1 MPPFVLVFVV
11 IAATSGPAVAAVGRN
26 TVTNE
31 DIRDAILQVVNV
43 VRATE
48 DKLERHEYRER
59 VLGENLKKGLISID
73 KRIKL
78 LEPFKGTINRLD
90 QRLAAVETILMQK
103 DERERIQ
110 LQKTFDA
117 VEDIQKN
124 LPIIVDKL
132 KSDIIDKLT
141 DLKANTPKPEP
152 PPPSITKAD
161 LEKFQKDL
169 DGKID
174 KITETMTSME
184 KDLNKLKEE
193 NKSMRQINNQ
203 SSENLDKV
211 KRQLS
216 SSEQLLEKY
225 ESKLAEYNNRI
236 PQIPT
241 DNYKDKNDWH
251 TSFLQ
256 GKSSRFA

>member
-1 MPPFVLVFVV
+1 MWVYGAIKQTFLTTGGLYNAGFM
-11 IAATSGPAVAAVGRN
+11 TRRCFFSRR
-26 TVTNE
+26 NE

-132 KSDIIDKLT
+132 KSDIIDK
-141 DLKANTPKPEP
+141 
-152 PPPSITKAD
+152 
-161 LEKFQKDL
+161 
-169 DGKID
+169 
-174 KITETMTSME
+174 
-184 KDLNKLKEE
+184 
-193 NKSMRQINNQ
+193 
-203 SSENLDKV
+203 V
-211 KRQLS
+211 
-216 SSEQLLEKY
+216 
-225 ESKLAEYNNRI
+225 
-236 PQIPT
+236 
-241 DNYKDKNDWH
+241 
-251 TSFLQ
+251 
-256 GKSSRFA
+256 

>member
-1 MPPFVLVFVV
+1 MIYVGLWGDKADLPHNRWLVQRW
-11 IAATSGPAVAAVGRN
+11 IYDSAVFFSRR
-26 TVTNE
+26 NE

-132 KSDIIDKLT
+132 KSDIIDK
-141 DLKANTPKPEP
+141 
-152 PPPSITKAD
+152 
-161 LEKFQKDL
+161 
-169 DGKID
+169 
-174 KITETMTSME
+174 
-184 KDLNKLKEE
+184 
-193 NKSMRQINNQ
+193 
-203 SSENLDKV
+203 V
-211 KRQLS
+211 
-216 SSEQLLEKY
+216 
-225 ESKLAEYNNRI
+225 
-236 PQIPT
+236 
-241 DNYKDKNDWH
+241 
-251 TSFLQ
+251 
-256 GKSSRFA
+256 